1 MEEIKHL
8 QKKYC
13 SQAMIMSILVAVAF
27 IFLGYKAVGK
37 GFLLAS
43 IFSIINFSLMA
54 RFSPLTLGKS
64 QTRARSIALFSIIL
78 RYAVLSIPLIVSIK
92 TNSLNFAA
100 VVVGLFSVQLVMIF
114 DQVIVNRL
122 ALTRKA

>member
-1 MEEIKHL
+1 MEEIKRL

-13 SQAMIMSILVAVAF
+13 SQAMMMSILVAVAF

-54 RFSPLTLGKS
+54 RFSPLTLRKS

-78 RYAVLSIPLIVSIK
+78 RYAVLSIPLIISIK

-100 VVVGLFSVQLVMIF
+100 VVVGLFSVQLVIIF
-114 DQVIVNRL
+114 DQIIVNRL